1 MIIFHFREVKDV
13 FNRYQLYHLSRH
25 VQQTSQNGQ
34 KQTKENNVIWLSRIH
49 YKKKQIW
56 IPLPVHQIIRC
67 IFELCAPTKVIVG
80 KYLSALHKLFCVS
93 ELDKVKCSQFKKKK
107 NLSLFHSGHH
117 CPFNDLEHN
126 TIEPN
131 FDRPCKNHIGHY
143 CPVVYNSSSIY
154 KCKHNLLLI

>member
-93 ELDKVKCSQFKKKK
+93 ELDKVKCSQFLKKKIYLYFIQDTTA
-107 NLSLFHSGHH
+107 LSMIWSTTRSSQTLTDHVKITLG
-117 CPFNDLEHN
+117 
-126 TIEPN
+126 TIAQLCIIQVRYIN
-131 FDRPCKNHIGHY
+131 
-143 CPVVYNSSSIY
+143 VSIIFY
-154 KCKHNLLLI
+154 